1 MNRRK
6 DVTGIYELRAVTMH
20 IPRSPAITICVPDF
34 APKCVNYGDLA
45 IIVPSDVGGKR
56 ARGREHIF
64 VGLFL
69 IIGFYLGSFGLSL
82 WMRAYFV

>member
-56 ARGREHIF
+56 ARGREHI
-64 VGLFL
+64 
-69 IIGFYLGSFGLSL
+69 L
-82 WMRAYFV
+82 WVFF